1 MKAIRI
7 HEFGEADVL
16 KYEDVPDPAAGPGQ
30 FLVKVE
36 AIGINPVET
45 YIRSGIHLIR
55 PELPFI
61 LGSDAAGT
69 VLAVGDGVSK
79 FKAGGRVYAAG
90 AVGADAWGGCY
101 AEQLLRR
108 AEHLM
113 PLPDNV
119 SFAQGAAL
127 GVPYGTAYWALMH
140 RGRAKAGETVLIHG
154 ASGAVGTAALQIAA
168 ANGITT
174 IGTAGSERGLELVRA
189 HGAAHVFDH
198 TKDGYLDA
206 VAGLTSGGG
215 PEIILEML
223 ANVNLAK
230 DMEVVAK
237 FGRIVIIGNRGPV
250 EINAR
255 EAMMKELDIIGIA
268 LPNTTAEE
276 VADIHLAL
284 GRGLADGS
292 LQPVIGKELPLS
304 EAAEAHHAVLRPG
317 AYGKIVLIP

>member
-1 MKAIRI
+1 M
-7 HEFGEADVL
+7 
-16 KYEDVPDPAAGPGQ
+16 
-30 FLVKVE
+30 
-36 AIGINPVET
+36 
-45 YIRSGIHLIR
+45 
-55 PELPFI
+55 
-61 LGSDAAGT
+61 
-69 VLAVGDGVSK
+69 
-79 FKAGGRVYAAG
+79 
-90 AVGADAWGGCY
+90 
-101 AEQLLRR
+101 
-108 AEHLM
+108 
-113 PLPDNV
+113 
-119 SFAQGAAL
+119 
-127 GVPYGTAYWALMH
+127 
-140 RGRAKAGETVLIHG
+140 
-154 ASGAVGTAALQIAA
+154 
-168 ANGITT
+168 
-174 IGTAGSERGLELVRA
+174 
-189 HGAAHVFDH
+189 
-198 TKDGYLDA
+198 
-206 VAGLTSGGG
+206 AGLTSGGG